1 MEKFTFFWSGVFSQW
16 HMCPIIIDH
25 IMYNCTE
32 QYMMAQKALLF
43 KDLETH
49 KKIMSAITPDDQK
62 RYGREVKNFD
72 IPIWQKHAVSIV
84 YKANYAKYTQNED
97 LKKALLATSGTT
109 LVEASPYDKIWG
121 IGLKASDPKAKDR
134 KTWRGSNWLGEI
146 LTKVREDIL
155 RKEI

>member
-1 MEKFTFFWSGVFSQW
+1 
-16 HMCPIIIDH
+16 
-25 IMYNCTE
+25 
-32 QYMMAQKALLF
+32 
-43 KDLETH
+43 
-49 KKIMSAITPDDQK
+49 MSAITPDDQK

-72 IPIWQKHAVSIV
+72 IPIWQKHAISIV